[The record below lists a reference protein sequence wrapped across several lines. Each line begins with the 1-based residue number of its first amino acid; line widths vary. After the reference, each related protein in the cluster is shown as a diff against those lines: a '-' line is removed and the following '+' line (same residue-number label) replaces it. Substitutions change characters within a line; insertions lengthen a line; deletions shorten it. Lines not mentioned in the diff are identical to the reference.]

1 MNDVQKSDLISFDQY
16 LIFFDE
22 TFGNHHHITCTLSR
36 FNGKDYSPISKFQ
49 NFILFRHYFALKYTC
64 IHENVGYKQV
74 QTGGNG
80 CGWVQVGALGRRG
93 HGGHKKQ
100 GKRGHLWSQRREF
113 GCYGRGN
120 FPGHHVLEKYE
131 KTCMNHSKWVCM
143 GEYGWGRVNTN
154 KGEQK
159 QVKTKNNYVIRT
171 CFPEQ

>member
-1 MNDVQKSDLISFDQY
+1 MRLSAIIIILHVLYRDV
-16 LIFFDE
+16 
-22 TFGNHHHITCTLSR
+22 TVRTTLP
-36 FNGKDYSPISKFQ
+36 YQ
-49 NFILFRHYFALKYTC
+49 NLKILCYFVIIFALKYTC

-93 HGGHKKQ
+93 HGGHNKQ

-120 FPGHHVLEKYE
+120 FPGHNVLEKYE
-131 KTCMNHSKWVCM
+131 KACMNHSKWVCM

-171 CFPEQ
+171 CFPGQ